1 MGSSKRWFWIPD
13 ALVVVL
19 FVIIGREDHGFS
31 SSISDYV
38 RVSAPFLIG
47 LGTSVAVLRAWRWP
61 LDWRTGAVLAVGT
74 VTVGMVLRHFVWG
87 DGTAGT
93 FIVVTTAFL
102 VAGMVGWRLVVMG
115 VTRAMASR
123 RVSAT

>member
-31 SSISDYV
+31 SSVSDYV
-38 RVSAPFLIG
+38 RVSAPFLVG
-47 LGTSVAVLRAWRWP
+47 LGISVVALRAWRWP

-74 VTVGMVLRHFVWG
+74 VAVGMVLRRLVWS

-102 VAGMVGWRLVVMG
+102 IAGMVGWRLVVMG
-115 VTRAMASR
+115 VARLMAAR
-123 RVSAT
+123 RVSST